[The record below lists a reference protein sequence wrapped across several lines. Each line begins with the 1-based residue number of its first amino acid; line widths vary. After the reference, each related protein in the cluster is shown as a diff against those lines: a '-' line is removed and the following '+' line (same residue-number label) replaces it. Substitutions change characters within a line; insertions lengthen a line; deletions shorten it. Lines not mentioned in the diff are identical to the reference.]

1 MINSYGPQG
10 FAAAPASPANGAGPV
25 GARGQQ
31 AFGSG
36 AVAGVGG
43 VGGAAG
49 AMGAAGN
56 TASPGPLRSAAGIQE
71 LYTTSAC
78 GDSSAVSYVQTATSP
93 QPSGFPPLTV
103 SMGPLMAAAFA
114 NGYH

>member
-10 FAAAPASPANGAGPV
+10 FTAAPASPANGAGPV

-36 AVAGVGG
+36 VAGVGG
-43 VGGAAG
+43 
-49 AMGAAGN
+49 MGAGTGGIGGAGN
-56 TASPGPLRSAAGIQE
+56 TATSGPLRSAAGIQE

-78 GDSSAVSYVQTATSP
+78 GDGSAVSYVQTATSP